1 MATNVLSR
9 ACALESV
16 AIEAALRAAIG
27 TADLAQDYF
36 LSDEASG
43 AAFFFFFFGN
53 GELCCRAESTLS
65 AFFFCNSPPTLRP
78 CFVFVF
84 NALKS
89 KPDEETAG
97 LETSFENKSIKKRA
111 TATAR
116 RFVSTCAVADAPP
129 APAAASAA
137 TPKAAEDF
145 PTELR
150 EDIRNIAIIAHVD
163 HGKTTLVDAMLR
175 QSKVFRD
182 NQAVQERVR

>member
-65 AFFFCNSPPTLRP
+65 AFFFLQLSPNTA
-78 CFVFVF
+78 
-84 NALKS
+84 ALFRFRIQRS
-89 KPDEETAG
+89 EIET
-97 LETSFENKSIKKRA
+97 
-111 TATAR
+111 
-116 RFVSTCAVADAPP
+116 
-129 APAAASAA
+129 
-137 TPKAAEDF
+137 
-145 PTELR
+145 
-150 EDIRNIAIIAHVD
+150 
-163 HGKTTLVDAMLR
+163 
-175 QSKVFRD
+175 
-182 NQAVQERVR
+182 